1 MKQDRKVVVHMFSR
15 YQKDDTY
22 RDMDKIRL
30 LEENRRLL
38 EDRKLLLKRVEELKK
53 EIEVLEQHIAAN
65 KISKWAKQSIHQMR
79 IANGYVK
86 PAYKEGANPNKIM
99 ELMELFGIT
108 SIEGLAQHCNV
119 SPATIRRRLKD
130 MKINLKDY
138 QFNSN
143 ITLKL

>member
-1 MKQDRKVVVHMFSR
+1 MFSQYGR
-15 YQKDDTY
+15 DNTY
-22 RDMDKIRL
+22 RDMDKIKL

-38 EDRKLLLKRVEELKK
+38 EDKKLLLKRVEELKK

-86 PAYKEGANPNKIM
+86 PAYKEEANPRKIM
-99 ELMELFGIT
+99 ELIQLFGIT
-108 SIEGLAQHCNV
+108 TIEGLAKHCNV
-119 SPATIRRRLKD
+119 STATIRRRLKD

-138 QFNSN
+138 QFDSN
-143 ITLKL
+143 ITLNL